1 MLELILIAGQA
12 ASAAF
17 MLYGATLVLL
27 PARKAPALT
36 DELLLLR
43 HLQHDA

>member
-12 ASAAF
+12 ASAAL
-17 MLYGATLVLL
+17 MLYGGTLVLM
-27 PARKAPALT
+27 PVRKAPALT

-43 HLQHDA
+43 HLQNDA